1 MKNSKTPFL
10 TELPVVKT
18 DFRLV
23 IESIILLKNL
33 KISYFYKCVTV
44 AAELFH
50 LLCTVYLHFPGIP
63 GGGLCEP
70 HQHSVPHSSPHSVW
84 VRTHF
89 RLSNYLLEYSFILHT
104 NQEMKPSLCLSKI
117 YGYIR
122 FDSVFKYIVNLDE
135 IKNKLKWRLSN
146 KLSSESLEY

>member
-1 MKNSKTPFL
+1 MVYKFTQCWLLVYHEKLKNSFS
-10 TELPVVKT
+10 ERVFVKT

-89 RLSNYLLEYSFILHT
+89 RLSNCLLEYSFILHT
-104 NQEMKPSLCLSKI
+104 ESRNEAKFMFKQDLGLYQIWQCLIHCKF
-117 YGYIR
+117 R
-122 FDSVFKYIVNLDE
+122 WN
-135 IKNKLKWRLSN
+135 
-146 KLSSESLEY
+146 

>member
-10 TELPVVKT
+10 TELVKT

-89 RLSNYLLEYSFILHT
+89 RLSNYLLEYSLILHT
-104 NQEMKPSLCLSKI
+104 ESRNEAKFMFKQDLWLYQIWQCLIHCKF
-117 YGYIR
+117 R
-122 FDSVFKYIVNLDE
+122 WN
-135 IKNKLKWRLSN
+135 
-146 KLSSESLEY
+146 

>member
-10 TELPVVKT
+10 TELVKT

-33 KISYFYKCVTV
+33 KISYFYSCVTV
-44 AAELFH
+44 AAELLH

-89 RLSNYLLEYSFILHT
+89 RLSNCLLEYSFILHT
-104 NQEMKPSLCLSKI
+104 ESRNEAKFM
-117 YGYIR
+117 
-122 FDSVFKYIVNLDE
+122 F
-135 IKNKLKWRLSN
+135 IKQDLWL
-146 KLSSESLEY
+146 YQI

>member
-10 TELPVVKT
+10 TELVKT

-89 RLSNYLLEYSFILHT
+89 RLSNYLLEYSLILHT
-104 NQEMKPSLCLSKI
+104 ESRNEAKFMFKQDLGLYQICQCLIHCKF
-117 YGYIR
+117 R
-122 FDSVFKYIVNLDE
+122 
-135 IKNKLKWRLSN
+135 
-146 KLSSESLEY
+146 

>member
-1 MKNSKTPFL
+1 MINSKTPFL
-10 TELPVVKT
+10 TELVKT

-84 VRTHF
+84 VRTH
-89 RLSNYLLEYSFILHT
+89 
-104 NQEMKPSLCLSKI
+104 
-117 YGYIR
+117 
-122 FDSVFKYIVNLDE
+122 LDYQT
-135 IKNKLKWRLSN
+135 ICWNIH
-146 KLSSESLEY
+146 

>member
-10 TELPVVKT
+10 TELVKT

-89 RLSNYLLEYSFILHT
+89 RLSNYLLEYSLILHT
-104 NQEMKPSLCLSKI
+104 ESRNES
-117 YGYIR
+117 R
-122 FDSVFKYIVNLDE
+122 FVFKQDLWLYQICQCL
-135 IKNKLKWRLSN
+135 IHCKFR
-146 KLSSESLEY
+146 